1 MAVKVLTDA
10 EKVKRFDTAR
20 AKEKR
25 YWIKQTL
32 MLRKAVEKGITVSEE
47 EIDLYLKSKG

>member
-1 MAVKVLTDA
+1 MTVKTLTDA

-25 YWIKQTL
+25 YWVKQTL
-32 MLRKAVEKGITVSEE
+32 TLRKAVGAGIKVTEE
-47 EIDLYLKSKG
+47 EIDAYIKSK